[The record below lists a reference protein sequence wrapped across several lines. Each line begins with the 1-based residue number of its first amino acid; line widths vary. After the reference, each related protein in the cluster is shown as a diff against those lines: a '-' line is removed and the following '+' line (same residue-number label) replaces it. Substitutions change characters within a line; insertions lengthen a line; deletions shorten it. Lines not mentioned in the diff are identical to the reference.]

1 MREVTDDGWHQVPSI
16 HHPKVLTIVIT
27 DAHDAETVINLIT
40 HVQIFRR
47 TSKPIRRGALSVRVS
62 TAMQ

>member
-1 MREVTDDGWHQVPSI
+1 MPSI

-27 DAHDAETVINLIT
+27 EAHDAETVINLIN
-40 HVQIFRR
+40 HVQFFRYK
-47 TSKPIRRGALSVRVS
+47 SKPIRRGALSVRVR